1 LSALSV
7 QVFSAIVDWMSE
19 DTTMDRT
26 EKPQNGRL
34 ALYVEHLLE
43 RSELPMF
50 SQQLLELLSLP
61 TEDPKA
67 ARKLFELVSEDYAL
81 TCKVLKTANS
91 FHYNR
96 SNRAIESVSQAIFVL
111 GVGAVRNLASTL
123 ICFQTKQTHST
134 ALQQLMTK
142 SMVSAQVA
150 SVVAHDTGFGDPE
163 VGYLAAM
170 LYNLGEV
177 LVAHHS
183 PDQHQVIQEQVK
195 AGVPRELASIKELG
209 FAFDHLASFIGHHW
223 KLSPN
228 ICAIWEPRAA
238 KFEIPQLA
246 RFANE
251 LTRAM
256 CLDANQSGAVALL
269 AMRYGVT
276 LRMKGDDMFDVW
288 ERSVLET
295 QEVFNSL
302 GVPFASLGVP
312 VPEHLIDPTI
322 VP

>member
-1 LSALSV
+1 M
-7 QVFSAIVDWMSE
+7 VDWVLE

-34 ALYVEHLLE
+34 AQYIENLLA
-43 RSELPMF
+43 RSSELPMF
-50 SQQLLELLSLP
+50 SQQLVNLLSLQ
-61 TEDPKA
+61 TEDPKS
-67 ARKLFELVSEDYAL
+67 ARKLIQLVSEDYAL
-81 TCKVLKTANS
+81 TCKVLRTANS

-96 SNRAIESVSQAIFVL
+96 SHRAIESIHRAIFVL
-111 GVGAVRNLASTL
+111 GVATVRNLASTL
-123 ICFQTKQTHST
+123 ICFQPNPSQSTSLQT
-134 ALQQLMTK
+134 LMTK

-150 SVVAHDTGFGDPE
+150 AVVAEDTGFGDPE

-183 PDQHQVIQEQVK
+183 PAHHRLIQDQID
-195 AGVPRELASIKELG
+195 AGVARELASIKELG
-209 FAFDHLASFIGHHW
+209 FAYDHLASFIGHHW

-228 ICAIWEPRAA
+228 ISAIWDPRAA

-256 CLDANQSGAVALL
+256 CLQANRSGAVALL
-269 AMRYGVT
+269 TMRYGVT
-276 LRMKGDDMFDVW
+276 LRIKSDDMFDVW

-295 QEVFNSL
+295 QEVLTSL
-302 GVPFASLGVP
+302 GVPFESLGVP
-312 VPEHLIDPTI
+312 VPKHVAEHTI
-322 VP
+322 VL

>member
-1 LSALSV
+1 
-7 QVFSAIVDWMSE
+7 
-19 DTTMDRT
+19 MDRT

-34 ALYVEHLLE
+34 AQYVDGLLD
-43 RSELPMF
+43 RTELPMF
-50 SQQLLELLSLP
+50 SQQLVQLLSLP

-81 TCKVLKTANS
+81 TCKVLRTANS

-96 SNRAIESVSQAIFVL
+96 SSRPIESVPQAIFVL
-111 GVGAVRNLASTL
+111 GVGTVRNLASTL
-123 ICFQTKQTHST
+123 ICFQPQRPHST

-150 SVVAHDTGFGDPE
+150 SVVASESGFGAPD

-183 PDQHQVIQEQVK
+183 PDHHRVIQEQVK
-195 AGVPRELASIKELG
+195 AGVARELATIKELG
-209 FAFDHLASFIGHHW
+209 FAYDHLAGFIGHHW
-223 KLSPN
+223 KLSPS
-228 ICAIWEPRAA
+228 ICAIWDPRSA
-238 KFEIPQLA
+238 KQEIPQLA

-256 CLDANQSGAVALL
+256 CLEANQSGAVALL

-295 QEVFNSL
+295 QDVFNSL